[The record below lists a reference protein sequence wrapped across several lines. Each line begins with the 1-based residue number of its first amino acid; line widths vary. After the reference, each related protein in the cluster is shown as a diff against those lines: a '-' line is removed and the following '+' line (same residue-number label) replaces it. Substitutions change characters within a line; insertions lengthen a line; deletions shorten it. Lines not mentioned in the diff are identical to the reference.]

1 VIKLNRWGVYETLKG
16 NKEINIKEIQQTS
29 AEEIKEG
36 LIEFLIVK
44 EKQIEN

>member
-1 VIKLNRWGVYETLKG
+1 MIKLNRWGVYETLKG

>member
-1 VIKLNRWGVYETLKG
+1 MIKLNRWGVYETLKG
-16 NKEINIKEIQQTS
+16 NKEINIREIQKTS

>member
-1 VIKLNRWGVYETLKG
+1 MIRLDRWGVYETLKG
-16 NKEINIKEIQQTS
+16 NKEINIREIEQTA

-36 LIEFLIVK
+36 LIEFLIIK

>member
-1 VIKLNRWGVYETLKG
+1 MIRLNRWGVYETLKG
-16 NKEINIKEIQQTS
+16 NKEINIREIQQTS

>member
-1 VIKLNRWGVYETLKG
+1 MNRWGVYETLKG
-16 NKEINIKEIQQTS
+16 NKEINIREIQQTS
-29 AEEIKEG
+29 AEEIEEG